1 MGQNNSKNNEIELN
15 QHKHSKSQH
24 IKASNISQK
33 ENINKKDNNN
43 ENGNQNHN
51 HNNNKPV
58 NVSLSSTKCKY
69 CNKNYVPN
77 KVLRSHLFYCV
88 DCYLKKKNF
97 KYKADLDFHTELEFE
112 EIIPNKLYLGNNEA
126 AKNLQLLKKNN
137 ITSILI
143 CGYFLSEFF
152 PNEFNY
158 KTLEFEDNEFEI
170 ITFALVKGINFIDD
184 NKCVFVHCRKGVSR
198 SSSVVISYLMF
209 HFKKTYEEAYE
220 YVLKKKNN
228 IQPNE
233 NFVKQLKEFEDMIKV
248 CNYDKKMIKEFCIN
262 FTNNKYGQNSENKN
276 NEIK

>member
-276 NEIK
+276 NENK